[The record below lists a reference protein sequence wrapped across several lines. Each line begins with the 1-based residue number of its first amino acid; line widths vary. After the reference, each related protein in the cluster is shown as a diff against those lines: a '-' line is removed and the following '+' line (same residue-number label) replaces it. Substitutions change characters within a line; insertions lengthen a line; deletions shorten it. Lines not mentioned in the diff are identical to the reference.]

1 MKIPL
6 IIFASLLA
14 AVSVVAGCSHSDEG
28 DTSPLPKQDT
38 QVRVD
43 NATKNIESSNN
54 MTAEQKQQALNYM
67 QQGAKGAQEM
77 KKSADKM
84 GAGPPK

>member
-1 MKIPL
+1 MKIPFTILASIL
-6 IIFASLLA
+6 IASLV
-14 AVSVVAGCSHSDEG
+14 AVGCSHSDEG

-43 NATKNIESSNN
+43 NATKNIESSN
-54 MTAEQKQQALNYM
+54 MTPEQKQQAMNYL
-67 QQGAKGAQEM
+67 QQGAKGAQEI